1 MDIHFQLKRIR
12 QLSGLTQKQ
21 LAEKSGNT
29 QAQVCNAESGKDCNM
44 STMRGML
51 WALGYDLVAVP
62 IEKAEGGK

>member
-1 MDIHFQLKRIR
+1 MDIHFQLKKIR

-29 QAQVCNAESGKDCNM
+29 QAQVCNTESGKDCHI
-44 STMRGML
+44 STLRGML
-51 WALGYDLVAVP
+51 LALGYDLAAVP